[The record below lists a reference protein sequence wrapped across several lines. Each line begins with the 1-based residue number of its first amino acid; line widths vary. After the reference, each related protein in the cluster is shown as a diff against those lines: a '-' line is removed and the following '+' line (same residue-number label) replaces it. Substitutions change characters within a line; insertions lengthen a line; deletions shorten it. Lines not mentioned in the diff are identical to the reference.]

1 MKFKSFTP
9 AVILSCLS
17 TYVFAVSNDCSNA
30 DDCYQKAVSLVPQNY
45 CVKDSF
51 CVESH
56 APEKKLT
63 SDSNHMHLKKNSL
76 QILM

>member
-30 DDCYQKAVSLVPQNY
+30 DDCVLVHMFLLFPMTAVMQMTVIR
-45 CVKDSF
+45 
-51 CVESH
+51 
-56 APEKKLT
+56 KLY
-63 SDSNHMHLKKNSL
+63 HLHQKKNSL